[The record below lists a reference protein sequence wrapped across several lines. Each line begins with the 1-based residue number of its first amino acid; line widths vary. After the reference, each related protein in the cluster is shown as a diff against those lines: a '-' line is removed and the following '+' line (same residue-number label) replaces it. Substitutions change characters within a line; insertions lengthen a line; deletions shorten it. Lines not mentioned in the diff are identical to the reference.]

1 MKNSGQTQED
11 NRDSGVISSP
21 LSFLRS
27 GDFDYASAGQGNR
40 SAAGLYWSLRSAN
53 TTYSNY
59 LLFGDTGLVPQY
71 NFYRGYGFAV
81 RCVALLQ
88 ILHQSH

>member
-40 SAAGLYWSLRSAN
+40 SAAGLYWSLRSDN
-53 TTYSNY
+53 TTASNF
-59 LLFGDTGLVPQY
+59 LGFVNTFLNPQ
-71 NFYRGYGFAV
+71 NSNSRGFAFAV
-81 RCVALLQ
+81 RCVQ
-88 ILHQSH
+88 ILHHSH